1 MDSITIL
8 GAPIKVSF
16 KIGEGG
22 EPMDEAKI
30 EQAVEDMA
38 ALINSKDWPSDFADA
53 FRSMKEIVF
62 FTGMVEINGFP
73 VERPGTDEDDA
84 IFYWETEEFL
94 KNPEIDVHAN
104 IFFHDCWHLVQ
115 FKRAGN
121 KSAVPGKE
129 QVAREVDAI
138 TQQIEAG
145 KILGN
150 SPDEIAFLE
159 EFRGDQQKIIDRLKE
174 GIGKAVAH
182 DSGGPRR

>member
-8 GAPIKVSF
+8 GTPIKVSF

-22 EPMDEAKI
+22 APMDEAQI
-30 EQAVEDMA
+30 EQSVEDMA
-38 ALINSKDWPSDFADA
+38 ALINGKDWPPDFADA
-53 FRSMKEIVF
+53 FRGMKEIVF
-62 FTGMVEINGFP
+62 FTGKVKINESV

-84 IFYWETEEFL
+84 IFYWQAREFL
-94 KNPEIDVHAN
+94 RNLEIDVHAN
-104 IFFHDCWHLVQ
+104 IFFHDCWHIVQ

-121 KSAVPGKE
+121 KSAVE
-129 QVAREVDAI
+129 QDKRVAREVDAI

-159 EFRGDQQKIIDRLKE
+159 DFKGDQQKIIDRLKE
-174 GIGKAVAH
+174 GIDTGVAH
-182 DSGGPRR
+182 ESGGPRR